1 MTAAGTA
8 IVFGASGQDG
18 HYLCQLL
25 SERGIRP
32 VGVARSAGDWTRGDV
47 RDYGFVDELVRTT
60 TPTHIFHLAANSTT
74 DHAALFENHE
84 TIATGALNVLEAAFR
99 RAPHAKVFI
108 AGSGLQFVN
117 TGAPIRETD
126 EFEPSSVYA
135 LSRIHA
141 VFAARYYRTLGVKAY
156 VGYLFHH
163 DSPLRR
169 GRHVSKQ
176 VVEGLK
182 RIQRREADT
191 LAVADPSVRR
201 EWVFAEDVARGIL
214 ALVEQDSSFEATIGS
229 GDARSID
236 EWIRACAT
244 ELMLDE
250 REFSIETEP
259 NFVPPFS
266 ILVSDPSTMHAL
278 GWEPRVNFEELV
290 AKMVRAA

>member
-1 MTAAGTA
+1 MTADTA

-25 SERGIRP
+25 RERGIRP
-32 VGVARSAGDWTRGDV
+32 IGVARSPGTWTRGDV
-47 RDYGFVDELVRTT
+47 RDYAFVDELVRTT
-60 TPTHIFHLAANSTT
+60 MPTHIFHLAANSTT

-126 EFEPSSVYA
+126 EFDPSSVYA
-135 LSRIHA
+135 LARIHA
-141 VFAARYYRTLGVKAY
+141 VFAARYYRLTLGIKTY

-163 DSPLRR
+163 DSPLR
-169 GRHVSKQ
+169 GERHVSRQ

-182 RIQRREADT
+182 RIQRREADA
-191 LAVADPSVRR
+191 LAVADPTVRR
-201 EWVFAEDVARGIL
+201 EWVFAEDVARGVL

-236 EWIRACAT
+236 EWVRACAS

-250 REFSIETEP
+250 HELSIVSEP

-266 ILVSDPSTMHAL
+266 VLVSDPSTMRAL
-278 GWEPRVNFEELV
+278 GWEPHVSFEELA
-290 AKMVRAA
+290 AKMVHAC